1 MDGSLAPTA
10 KAGDDVR
17 RVVAL
22 GALIGLLIALGF
34 TLAMPT
40 RQLRG
45 VEIPARP
52 GQRVAVYGAL
62 QPYAPRALS
71 RVSLQ
76 RSPRTVRDALLGLI
90 AGGLVAGAFAVVR
103 PAPARRN

>member
-1 MDGSLAPTA
+1 
-10 KAGDDVR
+10 
-17 RVVAL
+17 VVAL
-22 GALIGLLIALGF
+22 GALIGLLVVLAF

-71 RVSLQ
+71 RITVQ

-90 AGGLVAGAFAVVR
+90 AGGLAAGALVTVVR
-103 PAPARRN
+103 RAPARSN